1 MNKRNDVAA
10 APCAR
15 HCSTALI
22 AKEAVDDLFCIGRS
36 NEARRLVIEQVNG
49 KDGGGYCREAVESH
63 FVSAIERALTCNG
76 SPADPLRRW
85 VVAWRYSD
93 GSASGVLPW
102 MFDDR
107 ERAKM
112 ESILEEL
119 GTEKDYSF
127 VEVSQ

>member
-1 MNKRNDVAA
+1 MNKRKDAAA

-22 AKEAVDDLFCIGRS
+22 AKEAVDDLFCVGRS
-36 NEARRLVIEQVNG
+36 NEAKRLVIEQMDN

-63 FVSAIERALTCNG
+63 FVSAIERALACNG
-76 SPADPLRRW
+76 SPADPSRKW
-85 VVAWRYSD
+85 VVSWRYSD

-107 ERAKM
+107 ERAKI
-112 ESILEEL
+112 EAVIAKL
-119 GTEKDYSF
+119 GAEKDFEF